1 MAIEDKE
8 RWEERYR
15 RGWRSSLRK
24 TLIDF
29 YSLAKVGKALELA
42 CGTGENALFL
52 ANNGFWVDAI
62 DISCNAIEIAKE
74 EAKRRGLKVNFI
86 CADLEDYKLPEDTY
100 DLVINFYYLNRDLC
114 PQIVKALKAGGILIF
129 ETYNHR
135 HICLR
140 PDFNPNYLLS
150 EGELLDLFKDLEVIY
165 YREEYNLSTLVAKR
179 VLHV

>member
-1 MAIEDKE
+1 
-8 RWEERYR
+8 
-15 RGWRSSLRK
+15 
-24 TLIDF
+24 
-29 YSLAKVGKALELA
+29 
-42 CGTGENALFL
+42 
-52 ANNGFWVDAI
+52 
-62 DISCNAIEIAKE
+62 
-74 EAKRRGLKVNFI
+74 
-86 CADLEDYKLPEDTY
+86 
-100 DLVINFYYLNRDLC
+100 
-114 PQIVKALKAGGILIF
+114 GGILIF